1 MNKPGYHP
9 SHRTSLNPVLV
20 SVAMLPPTCVV
31 VPTYWTRFG
40 GESRPGDAL
49 YDHPTALGGSTTLP
63 ALLDSLDKLDSSS
76 FYLLV
81 IVAVTGEDVAA
92 QAEQEVRRLVRGYEQ
107 LRSLVFGP
115 SHLSWLRNVLDGRG
129 ENESA
134 SSLDLRTYPRIRN
147 LQLAIPHA
155 LHTNAIVAVDD
166 DEIVTDP
173 LFLEKATEPLG
184 KELDGRRVD
193 GLSGHYLQENGSIM
207 LQVDPDKA
215 ASSNLFDRKATI
227 MNAATERLEKE
238 SGNIVATPFC
248 FGGNMEFTADLAA
261 AVGFDPGITRG
272 EDIDYLINARME
284 GKTFFLRKDLHILH
298 CPPKGGSYKD
308 ASISKLTQDVV
319 RFIYEREKLVVS
331 QTEPELHPLTAAELM
346 PYPGEFLDRDIED
359 EAVDALEQ
367 AGYSGNARAFVQEA
381 RSGARARVDA
391 YLDFRRQWP
400 ALMARLHDDSR
411 IFDYLAGQIH
421 GL

>member
-1 MNKPGYHP
+1 
-9 SHRTSLNPVLV
+9 
-20 SVAMLPPTCVV
+20 MLPSTCVV
-31 VPTYWTRFG
+31 VPTYWTRAG
-40 GESRPGDAL
+40 GESRPGDAP
-49 YDHPTALGGSTTLP
+49 YDHPTMLGGSTTLP
-63 ALLDSLDKLDSSS
+63 ALLESLETLDTSS

-92 QAEQEVRRLVRGYEQ
+92 QAEEEVRNLVRRYQ
-107 LRSLVFGP
+107 HLHPLVFGP
-115 SHLSWLRNVLDGRG
+115 SHLSWLRNRWDSQGQTGAL
-129 ENESA
+129 

-155 LHTNAIVAVDD
+155 LHTEVTVAVDD

-173 LFLEKATEPLG
+173 LFLQKATEPLG
-184 KELDGRRVD
+184 TEIDGRRVD
-193 GLSGHYLQENGSIM
+193 GLSGHYLQENGTI
-207 LQVDPDKA
+207 LLHVDPDKA
-215 ASSNLFDRKATI
+215 NSSNLFDRKAMI
-227 MNAATERLEKE
+227 MNAATEQLENAP
-238 SGNIVATPFC
+238 GNVVETPFC

-284 GKTFFLRKDLHILH
+284 GKTFFLRKDLRILH

-319 RFIYEREKLVVS
+319 RFIYEREKLLTS
-331 QTEPELHPLTAAELM
+331 QTEPGLHPVSPAQLM
-346 PYPGEFLDRDIED
+346 PYPGEFLDRDID
-359 EAVDALEQ
+359 HDAVDALER
-367 AGYSGNARAFVQEA
+367 AGYDGSAREFVQQTHA
-381 RSGARARVDA
+381 GAHGRVEA
-391 YLDFRRQWP
+391 YLEFRRQWP
-400 ALMARLHDDSR
+400 QLMASLHDDSA